1 MNTTQELHENDIVL
15 AAMRGDSQA
24 VSDIYRRYVD
34 TVYKFVYYRVGNR
47 EEAED
52 LTSDIFI
59 KMMHALPS
67 FSFDSKFKT
76 WLLGIAKHTVLDYF
90 RKHYKNRTL
99 ALDDFLN
106 VDLGN
111 ALAIQPVFDFDEDQK
126 ESESIT
132 KRLEEKVRSVLS
144 KLPKNYREVLE
155 LRFLKGYSIR
165 ETAEELGKTISN
177 IKVLQYRALHR
188 AQELGAL

>member
-1 MNTTQELHENDIVL
+1 MKITQELHENDIIL
-15 AAMRGDSQA
+15 AAVRGDSEA
-24 VSDIYRRYVD
+24 VSNIYRKYVE

-52 LTSDIFI
+52 LTSETFI
-59 KMMHALPS
+59 RMMQSLHS

-99 ALDDFLN
+99 SLEDFLN
-106 VDLGN
+106 VDLGKSI
-111 ALAIQPVFDFDEDQK
+111 AIEPVFDFDEDK
-126 ESESIT
+126 EVKSV
-132 KRLEEKVRSVLS
+132 KFEERVREVLG
-144 KLPKNYREVLE
+144 KLPKHYRDVLE
-155 LRFLKGYSIR
+155 LRFLKGYTIR

-177 IKVLQYRALHR
+177 IKVLQYRALHK
-188 AQELGAL
+188 AQEMGA

>member
-1 MNTTQELHENDIVL
+1 MKTEQKLHENDIVL

-24 VSDIYRRYVD
+24 VSEIYRKYVD
-34 TVYKFVYYRVGNR
+34 DVYKFVYYRVGNR

-52 LTSDIFI
+52 LTSETFI
-59 KMMHALPS
+59 KMMQSLHS

-76 WLLGIAKHTVLDYF
+76 WLLGIAKHTILDYF

-111 ALAIQPVFDFDEDQK
+111 ALALQPVFEFDENEDTSKIKKFEERVKEILDQ
-126 ESESIT
+126 
-132 KRLEEKVRSVLS
+132 
-144 KLPKNYREVLE
+144 LPKHYRDVLE

-165 ETAEELGKTISN
+165 ETAEALGKTISN
-177 IKVLQYRALHR
+177 IKVLQYRALHK
-188 AQELGAL
+188 AQELGV

>member
-1 MNTTQELHENDIVL
+1 MKTQELHENDIVL

-24 VSDIYRRYVD
+24 VSDIYRKYVEV
-34 TVYKFVYYRVGNR
+34 VYKFVYYRVGNR

-52 LTSDIFI
+52 LTSETFI
-59 KMMHALPS
+59 KMMGSLHS

-76 WLLGIAKHTVLDYF
+76 WLLGIAKHTILDYF

-111 ALAIQPVFDFDEDQK
+111 SLAIEPVFEFDEAKDEK
-126 ESESIT
+126 PA
-132 KRLEEKVRSVLS
+132 KFEEKVRAILG
-144 KLPKNYREVLE
+144 KLPKHYRDVLE

-177 IKVLQYRALHR
+177 IKVLQYRALHK
-188 AQELGAL
+188 AQELGA